1 MGVGADALDVWL
13 WRFHQA
19 KGSVQLCIQH
29 KHIQTSTLLGKGKEE
44 TYNLIC
50 VGKEIK
56 KWVSKSFPSYSKTR
70 FFKEK
75 WKERMNEW
83 TRNRITG
90 RKKKSMKRMKNRYLC
105 IPVSTESA
113 SLFMS
118 LSITNPITWVLKF
131 CSPNIAYMFSV
142 DDTSESIVL
151 VSKDHL
157 FRLVFTCRSTQFDG
171 SSSQVS

>member
-1 MGVGADALDVWL
+1 MKPAGCPVNFETGFWMGVGADALDVWL

-19 KGSVQLCIQH
+19 KGSVQLIIQH
-29 KHIQTSTLLGKGKEE
+29 KHIQTSTLLEKGRFYVCVLGGRGGCGGRGGWCGVGCGQSTELQEE
-44 TYNLIC
+44 
-50 VGKEIK
+50 
-56 KWVSKSFPSYSKTR
+56 
-70 FFKEK
+70 
-75 WKERMNEW
+75 
-83 TRNRITG
+83 
-90 RKKKSMKRMKNRYLC
+90 RKRVTKRMKTWYLC

-113 SLFMS
+113 SLFTS
-118 LSITNPITWVLKF
+118 LSITNPITRVLKF
-131 CSPNIAYMFSV
+131 CSPNVAYLFSV